1 MMTVDPKDLPRHVVI
16 RDLVILQFKLW
27 LDGIKDIV
35 LSPLSIGAAVL
46 DVLTGPSADG
56 HRLYKVL
63 RWGERFD
70 LWLNLYDA
78 TGRAETSGEGL
89 FGGSRAGDETLIGRL
104 EEMAKG
110 YEEEGPEGRDQS
122 SEARGQSSEVRD

>member
-1 MMTVDPKDLPRHVVI
+1 MTEPKSIPKHVLV
-16 RDLVILQFKLW
+16 RDLFILQLKLW
-27 LDGIKDIV
+27 MDGIKDIA
-35 LSPLSIGAAVL
+35 LSPLSIGAGIL
-46 DVLTGPSADG
+46 DIVTGPGADG

-70 LWLNLYDA
+70 LWLNLYSA

-104 EEMAKG
+104 EKMAKG
-110 YEEEGPEGRDQS
+110 YEEEEEEEETD
-122 SEARGQSSEVRD
+122 